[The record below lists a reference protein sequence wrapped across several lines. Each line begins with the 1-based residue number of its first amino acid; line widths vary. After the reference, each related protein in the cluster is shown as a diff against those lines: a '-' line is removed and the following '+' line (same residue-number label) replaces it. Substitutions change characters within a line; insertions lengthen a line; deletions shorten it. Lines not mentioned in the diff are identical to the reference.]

1 MRTSFAETAAE
12 RVLASFL
19 RMATSFRPLCLLFA
33 VIFFVTSVT
42 SLPRVAWAQSASSTV
57 PADSDADKRQGD
69 DAMIALRY
77 EEALTHYRRAYEA
90 THNTALL
97 YNMGRAYEGLADFPK
112 ALDALEE
119 FAEKAAPDL
128 KARVPKL
135 GELINDVR
143 NRVATMILSS
153 AVPGAEIRLGD
164 RVIGQT
170 KPGQTVFRVNA
181 GPQKLSVTH
190 KDYFPFERPLTLAAG
205 KIETVDVVLASRTE
219 EALLRVT
226 SPVSGAAVVID
237 GKAIGNVPAETP
249 MKPGQHRIALSRDGY
264 DRAETSVVVAAGEK
278 KEVSVSMAV
287 HETITSKWW
296 FWTTIGVVLVA
307 GGVATYIALTTEKD
321 PTSGTIAPGTVKAE
335 SWGIRF

>member
-1 MRTSFAETAAE
+1 
-12 RVLASFL
+12 
-19 RMATSFRPLCLLFA
+19 MATLFRPLSLLFA
-33 VIFFVTSVT
+33 LIFMVT
-42 SLPRVAWAQSASSTV
+42 SLPRAAWAQPAPPSTSAPSAPSAPATTV
-57 PADSDADKRQGD
+57 PSDADAEKRQGD

-90 THNTALL
+90 TKSTALL
-97 YNMGRAYEGLADFPK
+97 YNMGRAYEGLAEFPK

-119 FAEKAAPDL
+119 FSDKAAPDL

-135 GELINDVR
+135 DDLITDVR

-153 AVPGAEIRLGD
+153 SVPGAEIRLGD

-181 GPQKLSVTH
+181 GPQKLTVTH
-190 KDYFPFERPLTLAAG
+190 RDYFPFERPLTLAAG
-205 KIETVDVVLASRTE
+205 KIETVDVMLASRTE

-237 GKAIGNVPAETP
+237 GKAIGNVPAEIP

-264 DRAETSVVVAAGEK
+264 DRTETSVVVAAGEK
-278 KEVSVSMAV
+278 KEVNVPMAV

-296 FWTTIGVVLVA
+296 FWTGIGVVLVA
-307 GGVATYIALTTEKD
+307 GGIATYIALTTEKD
-321 PTSGTIAPGTVKAE
+321 PTAGTIPPGTVKAE

>member
-1 MRTSFAETAAE
+1 
-12 RVLASFL
+12 
-19 RMATSFRPLCLLFA
+19 MATTFRPLSLLFA
-33 VIFFVTSVT
+33 LIFLVT
-42 SLPRVAWAQSASSTV
+42 SLTSAPRIAWAQTAPPAPVAPATTV
-57 PADSDADKRQGD
+57 PSDAENEKHQGD

-90 THNTALL
+90 TKSTALL

-119 FAEKAAPDL
+119 FSEKAAPDL

-135 GELINDVR
+135 DELITDVR
-143 NRVATMILSS
+143 NRVATLILSS
-153 AVPGAEIRLGD
+153 AVAGAEIRLGN
-164 RVIGQT
+164 RLLGQT
-170 KPGQTVFRVNA
+170 KPGQTVFRVNSGA
-181 GPQKLSVTH
+181 QTLTVSHPE
-190 KDYFPFERPLTLAAG
+190 YFPFERPLTLAAG
-205 KIETVDVVLASRTE
+205 KIETVDVVLASRAA

-249 MKPGQHRIALSRDGY
+249 MKPGQHRIALTRDGY
-264 DRAETSVVVAAGEK
+264 ERAETSVVVAAGEK
-278 KEVSVSMAV
+278 KEVSVPMAV

-296 FWTTIGVVLVA
+296 FWTGIGVVLVA
-307 GGVATYIALTTEKD
+307 GGVATYVALTTEKS